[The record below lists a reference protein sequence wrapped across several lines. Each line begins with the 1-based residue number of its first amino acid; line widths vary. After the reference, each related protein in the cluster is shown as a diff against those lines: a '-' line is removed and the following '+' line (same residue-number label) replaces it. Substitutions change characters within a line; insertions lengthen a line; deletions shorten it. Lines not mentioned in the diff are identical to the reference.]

1 MTAITA
7 SHSISVVTPF
17 ERTLLSA
24 SAHLDRF
31 VATRLERRA
40 TAVPHIRAQVAAVQA
55 RTDAQARGAIG
66 ILPR

>member
-1 MTAITA
+1 MTAVTA

-24 SAHLDRF
+24 SAHLDHF
-31 VATRLERRA
+31 VAARLERRA
-40 TAVPHIRAQVAAVQA
+40 DSRRRIGAQISAVQA
-55 RTDAQARGAIG
+55 RTEAQARGAIG

>member
-7 SHSISVVTPF
+7 SHPISGVTPF

-31 VATRLERRA
+31 VAVRLERRA
-40 TAVPHIRAQVAAVQA
+40 TSRRLIHAQDAAAGARA
-55 RTDAQARGAIG
+55 TAQALGSIG

>member
-7 SHSISVVTPF
+7 SHSISVATPF

-31 VATRLERRA
+31 VAARLERRA
-40 TAVPHIRAQVAAVQA
+40 ASRGAVAAQIA
-55 RTDAQARGAIG
+55 ADRSRTEAQALGAIG